1 MPSPSNGSY
10 FSTNDTFAYQ
20 PVTATTVLFSFMI
33 IIGAPGNILLLL
45 AIGRRQP
52 SRAPYFYM
60 LFSIALADLGMAMI
74 AAPQRIIEN
83 YTGWPF
89 GSFMCNFLVS
99 IQELFV
105 SVSVVTHTTIAL
117 ERYRTIQQPFNK
129 RFNQKTSKFL
139 VAFIWLGC
147 YVSAAL
153 PQAVILELYKGPD
166 GRVYCIPEFP
176 SHEFR
181 RVYEVYLV
189 VLFITV
195 PLFIQSWCYVNV
207 FIVVYRELKRASEG
221 NANRKDILKRIKQK
235 IHVVKVLVCL
245 VAVFQCCS
253 IPRGVLML
261 IREFEDDVAMAT
273 NQVFL
278 YADAVCLFAYY
289 VKHTVNPIILWST
302 SKEFR
307 LC

>member
-1 MPSPSNGSY
+1 
-10 FSTNDTFAYQ
+10 
-20 PVTATTVLFSFMI
+20 
-33 IIGAPGNILLLL
+33 
-45 AIGRRQP
+45 
-52 SRAPYFYM
+52 M

-74 AAPQRIIEN
+74 AAPQRIMEN

-89 GSFMCNFLVS
+89 GSFMCKFLVS

-129 RFNQKTSKFL
+129 RINQRTAKFL

-153 PQAVILELYKGPD
+153 PQAVILELYRGPD
-166 GRVYCIPEFP
+166 GRVYCTPEFP
-176 SHEFR
+176 SDEFR

-207 FIVVYRELKRASEG
+207 FIVVNRELKRASEG
-221 NANRKDILKRIKQK
+221 NANRKDILKRIKKK

-278 YADAVCLFAYY
+278 SADAVCLFAYY
-289 VKHTVNPIILWST
+289 VKHTVNPVILWST